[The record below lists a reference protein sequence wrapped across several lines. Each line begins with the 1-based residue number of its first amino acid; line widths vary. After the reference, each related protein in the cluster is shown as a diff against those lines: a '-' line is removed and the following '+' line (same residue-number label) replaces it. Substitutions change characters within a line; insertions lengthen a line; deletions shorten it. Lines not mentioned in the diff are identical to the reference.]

1 MSTIIAAVTDI
12 GRVRLTDLLING
24 RGFIIDQYEL
34 GNGGHNP
41 SDSTRALTPD
51 LGVTVLP
58 GLKYGPINITSSAII
73 GAYCPEFY
81 IVVGPSDYVGE
92 ISNIGLVGTVNYVP
106 SGIDP
111 SPAVGTKFLFAVGN
125 RPLLNKTA
133 VDTFEANIAIQF

>member
-12 GRVRLTDLLING
+12 GRVRFTDLLING
-24 RGFIIDQYEL
+24 RGFVVDQFVV

-51 LGVTVLP
+51 ISVTTLP
-58 GLKYGPINITSSAII
+58 SLKYGPVNIASSSII

-81 IVVGPSDYVGE
+81 IEIGPSDYVGE
-92 ISNIGLVGTVNYVP
+92 ISNIGLIATINYVP
-106 SGIDP
+106 SGVYPYPI
-111 SPAVGTKFLFAVGN
+111 VGSQFLFAIGN

-133 VDTFEANIAIQF
+133 VDTFEANIAVQF